1 MSSILQ
7 HKSVG
12 IRKPTRGH
20 QPTATGQIRTDHEL
34 VDRLQQ
40 WKHVT
45 KSLLHYYKGLVDI
58 ENATA
63 RSTAA
68 LTETIQVPFHEGHV
82 FSPEGWQAVLYDV
95 RDTTKLLSERHADF
109 ASTIERTVVRDL
121 EAVRANIKTQIHL
134 VEKEASAIADEVERE
149 RELSKRYLLELQNGI
164 DTFENS
170 ATQMLPQKDPYLSH
184 HLVEN
189 QLKKQVRKENDLQT
203 AVIRFQQQ
211 QPAFEEAVARDIQ
224 TACKAYDDER
234 EIQMREVEELQD
246 KIAEALQRVDPKAE
260 WEFFASRTENS
271 LIDPHAPQRSIDA
284 IQFPGQNHAS
294 TTPLKVGF
302 LERKKRFSKKY
313 TESFYVLT
321 PSGYLHE
328 RRSSNQEDTTAPSFS
343 LFLPECTLSAPSKDG
358 DRSHKFHV
366 VGNKAVKSSAE
377 AKMKNT
383 LRFGGK
389 EIAYTFR
396 ARTRAEMLG
405 WWEVLDQLS
414 RDTKTE
420 RETVTRVKQDP
431 VGMAVAKVG
440 YAEPTAETDRL
451 AGTLAGVP
459 GNEVETLS
467 PSQLEREEEQERER
481 EHESSVEHA
490 VETVGVTHA
499 EHTGKEAHAA
509 TSTSTT
515 STAAPATTAVVAK
528 ADGEEHLHAD
538 EHDDDSEDGG
548 GSSEEEYASDDEM
561 AIARTAPSTPA
572 PASGLVGATDPMD
585 DHRDRHLKAETLPA
599 YVGSGTGL
607 PEKQALT
614 TEAKGA
620 PILGNPVSTTS
631 TVSGSS
637 YSETSG
643 GADAVDRVETGN
655 LNEAAPAAL
664 ATTSAAS

>member
-58 ENATA
+58 ENATS
-63 RSTAA
+63 RSTSA

-82 FSPEGWQAVLYDV
+82 FSPDGWQAVLYDV
-95 RDTTKLLSERHADF
+95 RDTTKLLAERHAEF
-109 ASTIERTVVRDL
+109 ANTIERTVVRDL
-121 EAVRANIKTQIHL
+121 EQVRTNIKNQIHL
-134 VEKEASAIADEVERE
+134 VEKEASAIADDVEKE
-149 RELSKRYLLELQNGI
+149 RDLSKRHLLELQNGI

-189 QLKKQVRKENDLQT
+189 QLKKQVRKENDLQA

-211 QPAFEEAVARDIQ
+211 QPAFEESVAKDIQ
-224 TACKAYDDER
+224 AATKVYDEER
-234 EIQMREVEELQD
+234 EVQIREVEELQD
-246 KIAEALQRVDPKAE
+246 RIAEALQRVDPKAE

-294 TTPLKVGF
+294 TSPLKVGF

-328 RRSSNQEDTTAPSFS
+328 RHSSNQEDTTVPSFS
-343 LFLPECTLSAPSKDG
+343 LFLPECTLSAPSKES

-431 VGMAVAKVG
+431 VGLAVSKVG
-440 YAEPTAETDRL
+440 YAETTPETERI
-451 AGTLAGVP
+451 AGTVAGVP
-459 GNEVETLS
+459 GTEVETVS
-467 PSQLEREEEQERER
+467 AEQLEREEEQEREA
-481 EHESSVEHA
+481 EHETAADDA
-490 VETVGVTHA
+490 VANLGTSHA
-499 EHTGKEAHAA
+499 EHTG
-509 TSTSTT
+509 TT
-515 STAAPATTAVVAK
+515 ATTAVVAK
-528 ADGEEHLHAD
+528 PDGE

-572 PASGLVGATDPMD
+572 PAHGLAGAADPMEG
-585 DHRDRHLKAETLPA
+585 HHDRHLKAETLPA

-607 PEKQALT
+607 PEKQALASET
-614 TEAKGA
+614 KGA
-620 PILGNPVSTTS
+620 PILGNPVSTKS

-637 YSETSG
+637 YTETSN
-643 GADAVDRVETGN
+643 AEATTDRIETGN
-655 LNEAAPAAL
+655 NEAAPAAL